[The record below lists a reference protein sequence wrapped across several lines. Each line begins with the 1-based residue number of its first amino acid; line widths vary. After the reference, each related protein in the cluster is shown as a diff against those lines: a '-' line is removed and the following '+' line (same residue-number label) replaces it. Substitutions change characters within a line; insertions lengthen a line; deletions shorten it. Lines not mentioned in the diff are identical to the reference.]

1 MTMAEQGRGFLNSGE
16 TEIQVTATGNVT
28 DPLYTT
34 MEDDRCV
41 PLQQDFLRGVS
52 VVPALVALE
61 NLFFLLAMILY
72 RKKLKHHTVHRYV
85 ASALVANFVVSVLG
99 FYHFLNY
106 YYGFE
111 PHEPN
116 QWWAWR
122 KGKKLLTTFVL
133 RMHKI
138 CQQGSKIR

>member
-1 MTMAEQGRGFLNSGE
+1 MNVSAVQGRNLVSDVEHEFQS
-16 TEIQVTATGNVT
+16 IPNVT
-28 DPLYTT
+28 DPLLIT
-34 MEDDRCV
+34 EDLCV
-41 PLQQDFLRGVS
+41 PLQKDFLRGVS

-61 NLFFLLAMILY
+61 NLFFLVAMVLY
-72 RKKLKHHTVHRYV
+72 RRKLKHHTVYRYV

-111 PHEPN
+111 PHDPN

-122 KGKKLLTTFVL
+122 KGNY
-133 RMHKI
+133 
-138 CQQGSKIR
+138 